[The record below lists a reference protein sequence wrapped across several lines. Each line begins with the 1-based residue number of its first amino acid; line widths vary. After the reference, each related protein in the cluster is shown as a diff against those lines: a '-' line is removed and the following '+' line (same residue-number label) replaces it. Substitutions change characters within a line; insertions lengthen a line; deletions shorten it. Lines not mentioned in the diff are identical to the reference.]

1 MGFFDVVKALLP
13 LLLILGIL
21 YGALWY
27 VRKYSFSI
35 GGKKTGGLNI
45 KVLGTQML
53 MPKKFI
59 SVVKIHDKVLVL
71 GVSEGSVNLLKEL
84 DPSVI
89 DPAPYEND
97 EAKPNFRELLKKN
110 LGIR

>member
-1 MGFFDVVKALLP
+1 MGFFDVIKALLP

-27 VRKYSFSI
+27 VKKYNFMP
-35 GGKKTGGLNI
+35 GGKKSGGFKI

-59 SVVKIHDKVLVL
+59 SVVKVQDKVLVL
-71 GVSEGSVNLLKEL
+71 GISDGSVNLLKEL
-84 DPSVI
+84 DPLEAEI
-89 DPAPYEND
+89 DPD
-97 EAKPNFRELLKKN
+97 EPEIGRPAFSDLLKKN
-110 LGIR
+110 LGIK

>member
-1 MGFFDVVKALLP
+1 MGFFDVVKALIP
-13 LLLILGIL
+13 LLLILGVL

-27 VRKYSFSI
+27 VRKYSFSL

-71 GVSEGSVNLLKEL
+71 GVSDGSVNLLKEL
-84 DPSVI
+84 DPSAI
-89 DPAPYEND
+89 ESAPD
-97 EAKPNFRELLKKN
+97 EINQAKPSFGELLKKN